1 MTFKTFDIN
10 AAIDAFEAQT
20 QTAIGYLP
28 EKAQAQAEVI
38 SETNFELARQGAA
51 AFATY
56 AEIAKEMAED
66 AAAKINETY
75 KSFAKF
81 PV

>member
-1 MTFKTFDIN
+1 
-10 AAIDAFEAQT
+10 
-20 QTAIGYLP
+20 
-28 EKAQAQAEVI
+28 VI

-81 PV
+81 SV